1 MKLANV
7 IVPSAE
13 PSGPVDITVTNGRVE
28 SIQPAA
34 HSAATPP
41 PSLLLPSLC
50 HPHIHLDKP
59 YILTCNN
66 ASHGPK
72 HPDYSDL
79 NPETGEF
86 QEALQNTSLA
96 KTRYTPEDLYLRGA
110 QLLAT
115 SYQQGVTHV
124 RAFVEVDHA
133 VEFKTLEAGIRLKQA
148 FAPFVTVQLCVFAQ
162 DPIMSGSHGAENLGL
177 VQEALSR
184 YSDHVDV
191 LGTTPYVE
199 ANRAAAQA
207 NVEWAIETA
216 LARGL
221 DLDFHI
227 DYDLDTAQAP
237 LTQTVVDE
245 LIRQGWQ
252 SKASAGK
259 TVLLGHATRLAEMG
273 FPWLRSLSDTIKREK
288 LPVHFVGLPTSDV
301 FMMGRAPTAAGEQ
314 GSERAATSESRPR
327 GTLPVPLLIQQLG
340 LDACLAVNNVG
351 NAFTPYGTGDP
362 LSLASWGVGLYHAG
376 TVRDAELLY
385 ACVSWR
391 ARRAIGLE
399 QGDESAK
406 IEAGSL
412 WRPMLLVQNPE
423 SIEIPGGGGAH
434 DTSRDVVADAGEG
447 LTAAIKIP
455 ARQRLSIKDVVW
467 DPPETRWR
475 RVVR

>member
-7 IVPSAE
+7 IVPSAD
-13 PSGPVDITVTNGRVE
+13 SYGPVDITVTDGRVE
-28 SIQPAA
+28 SILPAA
-34 HSAATPP
+34 HSGTTPP

-79 NPETGEF
+79 NPETGAF
-86 QEALQNTSLA
+86 QEALRNTSLA

-133 VEFKTLEAGIRLKQA
+133 VAFQTLEAGIRLKQA

-162 DPIMSGSHGAENLGL
+162 DPITSGPHGAENLGL
-177 VQEALSR
+177 VREALSR

-199 ANRAAAQA
+199 ADRAAAQA
-207 NVEWAIETA
+207 NIEWAVETA
-216 LARGL
+216 LARNL

-227 DYDLDTAQAP
+227 DYDLDATGKPP
-237 LTQTVVDE
+237 LTQTVVNE
-245 LIRQGWQ
+245 LIRQGWRF
-252 SKASAGK
+252 KASAER

-273 FPWLRSLSDTIKREK
+273 YPWLRTLSDTIKRER
-288 LPVHFVGLPTSDV
+288 LPIHFVGLPTSDV
-301 FMMGRAPTAAGEQ
+301 FMMGRPPTAGED
-314 GSERAATSESRPR
+314 GVEMAATSESPPR
-327 GTLPVPLLIQQLG
+327 GTLPVPLLIQQSG

-385 ACVSWR
+385 SCVSWR

-406 IEAGSL
+406 LEAGSP

-423 SIEIPGGGGAH
+423 SIEIPGGRGEH
-434 DTSRDVVADAGEG
+434 STSRDVVADTGEG
-447 LTAAIKIP
+447 PTAAIKIP

-475 RVVR
+475 RVVH